1 MGVIVIGFYMP
12 GQRLHTDIIN
22 YCWVRFGVPNPDE
35 QPQAE
40 IWMRAHPAGCS
51 GIEVGANTVS
61 LQDAIAKSPDTVL
74 GERTLKKFAGLPFLL
89 KILSA

>member
-1 MGVIVIGFYMP
+1 M
-12 GQRLHTDIIN
+12 
-22 YCWVRFGVPNPDE
+22 PNPDE

-61 LQDAIAKSPDTVL
+61 LQDAIAKSPDTVF
-74 GERTLKKFAGLPFLL
+74 GERTLKKFAGLPFLM
-89 KILSA
+89 KILSAESALSLKVHPDKRQAVEGYAR